1 MKTRIRILHWLK
13 LPLLPEGFA
22 GWSRRARQDIWFRRC
37 EMPPGNNKTEIKK
50 YNKIRIN
57 IIRMES
63 RLRILRWLSLLLLSA
78 GLVGWSQRVS
88 QGALFRWR
96 YKKQDY
102 NSIFSLRDFK
112 QILQTFKRTV
122 EIQLKIM
129 HWISLLLL
137 SEGTTLQSQNLAHF
151 SWFRRA

>member
-1 MKTRIRILHWLK
+1 MKTRIRIVHWHR
-13 LPLLPEGFA
+13 LPLLPEGFT
-22 GWSRRARQDIWFRRC
+22 GWSRRARQGIWFRRC
-37 EMPPGNNKTEIKK
+37 EMPPGNKK
-50 YNKIRIN
+50 LKSADKNKIRLNN
-57 IIRMES
+57 ILMEL

-88 QGALFRWR
+88 QRALFRWR
-96 YKKQDY
+96 YRKPDC

-112 QILQTFKRTV
+112 QVLQTFKRTV

-129 HWISLLLL
+129 HWLSLLLL
-137 SEGTTLQSQNLAHF
+137 SEGTTLQSQKLAHF